1 VSPTFR
7 SLHNR
12 NYRRFAAGM
21 VVSNTGTWMQRVAQ
35 DWLVLQLTAGSG
47 IALGITTALQF
58 LPLLLLGMAGGVIAD
73 RYPKHR
79 ILLFSNGFMGLVG
92 LVLGTLV
99 LTGQVQVWHVYVLAF
114 ALGLGTA
121 LDNPTRQSFVV
132 EMVGRADL
140 PNAVGLNSAS
150 FNAARVVGPATA
162 GFLIVAFG
170 STGWVFV
177 LNAVSFLAVIA
188 ALLRM
193 RTADLHPATPAPR
206 GRGQVREGLR
216 YVRSRPDLLVVL
228 AVVFF
233 TGTFG
238 MNFQMTTALMATEVF
253 GKGAGEYG
261 LLGSVMAV
269 GSLAGALVA
278 ARRAQ
283 VRLRLVV
290 GAAVAFG
297 LIEVAVGLM
306 PTYETFALSLIPA
319 GMAALTTLTA
329 ANSTM
334 QLSVPPEMR
343 GRVMAL
349 YLAVFFGGTPFG
361 APVIGWL
368 AEAYGPRWSLLI
380 GGAVTAVA
388 AAVSGLVLLRVR
400 GLVLRA
406 SVRSRPHLRV
416 RPVPRPAVPSNCDLG
431 RVAARP
437 SKSGYFGSPRGTQ
450 GVACPRTAA
459 EDVGGS

>member
-1 VSPTFR
+1 
-7 SLHNR
+7 
-12 NYRRFAAGM
+12 
-21 VVSNTGTWMQRVAQ
+21 
-35 DWLVLQLTAGSG
+35 
-47 IALGITTALQF
+47 
-58 LPLLLLGMAGGVIAD
+58 
-73 RYPKHR
+73 
-79 ILLFSNGFMGLVG
+79 
-92 LVLGTLV
+92 
-99 LTGQVQVWHVYVLAF
+99 
-114 ALGLGTA
+114 
-121 LDNPTRQSFVV
+121 
-132 EMVGRADL
+132 
-140 PNAVGLNSAS
+140 
-150 FNAARVVGPATA
+150 
-162 GFLIVAFG
+162 
-170 STGWVFV
+170 V

-216 YVRSRPDLLVVL
+216 YVRRRPDLLVVL

-261 LLGSVMAV
+261 LLGSVMAI
-269 GSLAGALVA
+269 GSLGGALVA
-278 ARRAQ
+278 ARRVQ

-334 QLSVPPEMR
+334 QLSVPPEIR

-406 SVRSRPHLRV
+406 SVRSRPHLQV
-416 RPVPRPAVPSNCDLG
+416 RAVP
-431 RVAARP
+431 AQWARR
-437 SKSGYFGSPRGTQ
+437 GACAGAGSPRGQ
-450 GVACPRTAA
+450 G
-459 EDVGGS
+459 